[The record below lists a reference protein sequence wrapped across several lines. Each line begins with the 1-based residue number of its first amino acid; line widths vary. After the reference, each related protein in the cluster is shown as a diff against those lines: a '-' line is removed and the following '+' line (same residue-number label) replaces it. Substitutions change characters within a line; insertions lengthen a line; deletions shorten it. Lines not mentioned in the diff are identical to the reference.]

1 MFSIAPLPELVPTTL
16 YLLKQSGLATQQLVR
31 WSETK
36 RSPAVK
42 LGFKSQLSHVLAMTL
57 GKRLCRSE
65 PHLPICEMWLVRLLP
80 QGLVMGDR

>member
-1 MFSIAPLPELVPTTL
+1 MFSIAPLPELGPTRL
-16 YLLKQSGLATQQLVR
+16 YLLKQSGLTQHLVR

-42 LGFKSQLSHVLAMTL
+42 PGFKSQFSHVLAMTL
-57 GKRLCRSE
+57 GKRLCHSE
-65 PHLPICEMWLVRLLP
+65 PQLPICEMWLVRLLP